1 MDVKT
6 VSYLVGARA
15 VIAPSVGIH
24 RLQCFVAAWQAVT
37 EEGAIDAWHVTV
49 VVAVTVQKEGD
60 N

>member
-15 VIAPSVGIH
+15 VIAPVVGIH

>member
-1 MDVKT
+1 VKT
-6 VSYLVGARA
+6 VSYLVGACA

-24 RLQCFVAAWQAVT
+24 RLQCFVAAWQAVA

-49 VVAVTVQKEGD
+49 GVAVTVQKGGD